1 MALQLSPSQQRA
13 LDTLLGAARPGKL
26 VAVAAAPGLGKT
38 TVLSEAHSRLGG
50 ALLGAAD
57 MQRVASEAPHPLA
70 LEDAFYALVGDA
82 LVRNPVVLLDDM
94 HLLSAVVEGCHL
106 YPRGGFINMALTA
119 LATRVSATG
128 RALVIANSYGS
139 PVLWAVAERVVIG
152 EFDPEDYRTICG
164 AYLAADVLAR
174 FDFDKVHRFA
184 RRMNARQ
191 LRRACEA
198 LSDAPELTTDDFID
212 WLRTH
217 QLASNVDLGEVQAV
231 QLRDLKGLDHVIAA
245 LEANV
250 VLPLERSELAA
261 ELSLRPKR
269 GVLLA
274 GPPGTGKTTIGR
286 ALAHRLKGKFFLIDG
301 TMVSGTPHFYSQ
313 VHHVFEQAMRNA
325 PAVVFIDDSDVIF
338 EGSGD
343 VGLYRYLLTML
354 DGLESKSAGGVCL
367 MMTAMDVG
375 GLPPALVRSGRIELW
390 LETTLPDEE
399 ARAAILRDRCAG
411 LPEAMGEVDVAP
423 LATAAD
429 GMSGADLKSLVEDGK
444 LLYAYDRARDRPLR
458 PTTEYF
464 LMAADAVR
472 ANKQRYAE
480 AEAAAKRRSPVRPP
494 YFGFGPDFF
503 AEHVEGASD
512 VAVSHVVFAE
522 MEDGNASSA

>member
-1 MALQLSPSQQRA
+1 MAQQLSPSQQRA
-13 LDTLLGAARPGKL
+13 LDKLLGAARPGKL
-26 VAVAAAPGLGKT
+26 VVVAAAPGVGKT
-38 TVLSEAHSRLGG
+38 TVLGEAHARLGG
-50 ALLGAAD
+50 VLLGATD
-57 MQRVASEAPHPLA
+57 MQRAATEAPHPLA
-70 LEDAFYALVGDA
+70 LEDAFYALIGDA

-106 YPRGGFINMALTA
+106 YPRGGFINVALTA
-119 LATRVSATG
+119 LVTRVSATG
-128 RALVIANSYGS
+128 RTLVVANSHGS
-139 PVLWAVAERVVIG
+139 PVLWGLAERAVIG
-152 EFDPEDYRTICG
+152 EFEPEDYRAICG
-164 AYLAADVLAR
+164 AYLTGATLSR
-174 FDFDKVHRFA
+174 LDFDKVHRFA

-198 LSDAPELTTDDFID
+198 LSDVPELTTDDFID

-231 QLRDLKGLDHVIAA
+231 QLCDLKGLDHVIAA

-301 TMVSGTPHFYSQ
+301 TMVSGTPHFYAQ
-313 VHHVFEQAMRNA
+313 VHHVFEHAMRNA

-390 LETTLPDEE
+390 LETTLPDEA
-399 ARAAILRDRCAG
+399 ARTAILRDRCAA
-411 LPEAMGEVDVAP
+411 LPESMGEVDVAP
-423 LATAAD
+423 VAAATD

-444 LLYAYDRARDRPLR
+444 LLYAYDLAHQRPLR
-458 PTTEYF
+458 PMTEYF
-464 LMAADAVR
+464 LAATDAVR
-472 ANKQRYAE
+472 ANKQRYAQ

-494 YFGFGPDFF
+494 YFGVGAQFV
-503 AEHVEGASD
+503 AEAWEESPATMTRVIGMIDGDAS
-512 VAVSHVVFAE
+512 
-522 MEDGNASSA
+522 GG